1 MVSPIP
7 YRPTPYRL
15 RTYRL
20 RMIRTCHTHSVRSAP
35 SVTAPYKAPYDTHA
49 FPPAAAPSGTPPCTP
64 YKAPSTTH
72 PVRSIPSVITP
83 SLLRDYSVRN
93 NQFQFKKK
101 EDAPPPKWGV
111 VHPPL
116 VVEIYI
122 NVVHYL
128 SSSCV
133 SLACCFWM

>member
-15 RTYRL
+15 RV
-20 RMIRTCHTHSVRSAP
+20 SVRSAP

-49 FPPAAAPSGTPPCTP
+49 FPPAAPSGTPPCTP

-72 PVRSIPSVITP
+72 PVQSIPSVITP

-93 NQFQFKKK
+93 NQFQLKKK
-101 EDAPPPKWGV
+101 RGCTTPQMGGGTSPFGG
-111 VHPPL
+111 
-116 VVEIYI
+116 
-122 NVVHYL
+122 
-128 SSSCV
+128 
-133 SLACCFWM
+133 